1 MLSERPVE
9 IGRVVKTA
17 LQSNFQYGI
26 LIVLVNQKQDSPL
39 HPLGNDVVPK
49 GYLEEILEQGGQMRG
64 RNMNGGGDIRKGDRL
79 S

>member
-1 MLSERPVE
+1 MLSECPVE

-17 LQSNFQYGI
+17 LQGNFQYGI
-26 LIVLVNQKQDSPL
+26 LIVLVHQKQDGPFDPL
-39 HPLGNDVVPK
+39 CNDVAPK